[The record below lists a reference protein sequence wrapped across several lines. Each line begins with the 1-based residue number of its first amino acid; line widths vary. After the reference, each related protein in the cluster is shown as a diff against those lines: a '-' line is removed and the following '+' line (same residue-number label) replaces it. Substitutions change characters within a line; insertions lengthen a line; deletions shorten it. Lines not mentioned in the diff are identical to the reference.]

1 MINIVVV
8 EDHRLVRESIVQALS
23 KEPDFQVVASIDCA
37 HQIHKV
43 FQQMSVDLVLMDI
56 CTSHNSSGL
65 TEARLIKQT
74 FPETKVILM
83 TGFPTVTFIDEA
95 KEIGVEGF
103 IYKDLSLADL
113 IQTMRNALR
122 GYSTFP
128 IAQESGFMD
137 TFKSFTEQEK
147 VILKLLC
154 QAYSRKEIAREL
166 DISDNTL
173 KSHLANIMH
182 KTDFSSITKLVIYLI
197 NNGYM
202 SPNG

>member
-37 HQIHKV
+37 HQTHKI

-113 IQTMRNALR
+113 IQTMRNTLR

-173 KSHLANIMH
+173 KSHLANIMQ

-202 SPNG
+202 SANG